1 MKVAKR
7 DLAPPAA
14 AAAARRGVAPAVL
27 GPGRKGAG
35 GGGGNQARDEPPWQ
49 ASYERSP
56 GLLHRV
62 GEEVRVHADA
72 PEPIKAAEI
81 VFRRRATSAP
91 SP

>member
-1 MKVAKR
+1 MIG
-7 DLAPPAA
+7 DG
-14 AAAARRGVAPAVL
+14 RGPVE
-27 GPGRKGAG
+27 GAG
-35 GGGGNQARDEPPWQ
+35 AATSHG
-49 ASYERSP
+49 ERSP

-91 SP
+91 SA